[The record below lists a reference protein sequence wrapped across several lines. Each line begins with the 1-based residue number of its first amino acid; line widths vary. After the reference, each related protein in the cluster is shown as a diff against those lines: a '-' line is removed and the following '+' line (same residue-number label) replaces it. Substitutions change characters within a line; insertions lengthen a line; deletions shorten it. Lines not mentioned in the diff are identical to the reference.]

1 MRTLGRRLVF
11 IACLVN
17 IAVLIFLLAVIGRVP
32 DPRLR
37 VLAAVIIIAAM
48 IIESLII
55 LWLIANQQRV
65 VSDLTTQVLR
75 LSSPKDA
82 RRIILPDNHA
92 YADLAQAINMAADE
106 LRHQSHVFQRQEN
119 ELDNLL
125 EYLPVGVIVI
135 DRRRMTQLLNP
146 MAAQLLEIN
155 VDSKPHLY
163 TADVRQYDLTEQ
175 IEGTMRDHQNVRQTL
190 TLQLPTSPRTLEVST
205 IYTEPRPDHQQVLVL
220 LYDLTEVTQIEQM
233 QLDFVSNASHE
244 LKTPLTA
251 IAGFT
256 ETLLAGAKND
266 PEKRDEFLKII
277 DDQSHELMDLIED
290 VLSVS
295 RLQNP
300 VSQTATITTVDL
312 RTLVERQLTL
322 QAQSIQR
329 RALHVTNSVPES
341 ARVETDAKK
350 LEQII
355 KNLISNA
362 IKYNRHAGQLAVTF
376 HSSSDHGWQLSVKD
390 TGYGIAKD
398 QQSRIFERFYRG
410 DPSRNKQR
418 IPGTGLGL
426 AIVHELTTLLKGEV
440 SVQSQMDVGTTMTIS
455 FPK

>member
-1 MRTLGRRLVF
+1 MRTLGRRLIF
-11 IACLVN
+11 IAGVVN
-17 IAVLIFLLAVIGRVP
+17 LGLLFLLISVIGHVSEL
-32 DPRLR
+32 RLKM
-37 VLAAVIIIAAM
+37 VVVVTVFAAMALETLIIA
-48 IIESLII
+48 
-55 LWLIANQQRV
+55 WLIANQQRV

-135 DRRRMTQLLNP
+135 DRHRMTQLLNP

-155 VDSKPHLY
+155 TDPQAHLY
-163 TADVRQYDLTEQ
+163 TADVRQYDLMTQ
-175 IEGTMRDHQNVRQTL
+175 IETTMRDHNNIRQTL
-190 TLQLPTSPRTLEVST
+190 TLHLPTSPRTLEVST
-205 IYTEPRPDHQQVLVL
+205 IYTEPRPNHQQVLVL

-256 ETLLAGAKND
+256 ETLLAGAKDD

-277 DDQSHELMDLIED
+277 DEQAHQLMDLIED

-300 VSQTATITTVDL
+300 VSQTATLTKVDL
-312 RTLVERQLTL
+312 RKLVDRQLTL

-329 RALHVTNSVPES
+329 SALRVTNQVPEK
-341 ARVETDAKK
+341 AMVETDVTK

-362 IKYNRHAGQLAVTF
+362 VKYNRSGGDIHIMFTATSQ
-376 HSSSDHGWQLSVKD
+376 HGWQLSIQD
-390 TGYGIAKD
+390 TGYGIAED
-398 QQSRIFERFYRG
+398 QQNRIFERFYRG
-410 DPSRNKQR
+410 DPSRTKQR

-426 AIVHELTTLLKGEV
+426 AIVQELTTLLKGEV
-440 SVQSQMDVGTTMTIS
+440 SVKSQLDVGTTMTIS